1 MNFYDLAFTLLVSLC
16 GLLTWR
22 QYHAGDQKPDEK
34 ALTQPPVT
42 PHAKVEA
49 GQFTRLFLTV
59 YCLVMGADW
68 LQGMLA
74 KSCALKCL
82 H

>member
-22 QYHAGDQKPDEK
+22 QYNSEEKPEEK

-42 PHAKVEA
+42 PHAKAEA

-68 LQGMLA
+68 LQGIRQ
-74 KSCALKCL
+74 
-82 H
+82 

>member
-22 QYHAGDQKPDEK
+22 QYSSVEKPEEK
-34 ALTQPPVT
+34 ALTQPPIT
-42 PHAKVEA
+42 PHAKAEA
-49 GQFTRLFLTV
+49 NQFTRLFLTV

-68 LQGMLA
+68 LQGIR
-74 KSCALKCL
+74 